1 MAATTTAPHY
11 KQPSRIL
18 ASRDQSNSRTII
30 QSVIQVG
37 CMSRQL
43 LLNQYK
49 TMLLQSIKPSVK
61 VSNLSEMSI
70 TLILQFSSG
79 LTQRLGVVF
88 VI

>member
-1 MAATTTAPHY
+1 
-11 KQPSRIL
+11 
-18 ASRDQSNSRTII
+18 
-30 QSVIQVG
+30 
-37 CMSRQL
+37 
-43 LLNQYK
+43 
-49 TMLLQSIKPSVK
+49 MLLQSIKPSVK